1 MYLKR
6 FGYGSKKDKKI
17 TVLKLDEGTI
27 LENSRVENFASAN
40 FFYDTYKEHLVEAL
54 HDDLVMIPELFNSEK
69 LSDEQFVEHA
79 LAREEVAISNL
90 LDDLQENLSKV
101 HKSTNT
107 SLMIIFLH
115 SLAYR
120 TKAFRDLMDDINNK
134 TVEFLNTMCDN
145 IGLDEDTKRKSIKE
159 NCATGKDTQLYQMM
173 GLQPVFKTM
182 KMLLDNYDLYEAINN
197 TELDFVISDDPAK
210 AVRLAF
216 NDICIPISHNKGIIF
231 RIKDKMAPIISQDM
245 PVDGVID
252 LSLNSVVSYNSFQLQ
267 SGQKFLFGTS
277 KAIKFMKNIW
287 QLEYAIRQRNNNF

>member
-1 MYLKR
+1 M
-6 FGYGSKKDKKI
+6 
-17 TVLKLDEGTI
+17 
-27 LENSRVENFASAN
+27 
-40 FFYDTYKEHLVEAL
+40 
-54 HDDLVMIPELFNSEK
+54 
-69 LSDEQFVEHA
+69 
-79 LAREEVAISNL
+79 
-90 LDDLQENLSKV
+90 
-101 HKSTNT
+101 
-107 SLMIIFLH
+107 
-115 SLAYR
+115 
-120 TKAFRDLMDDINNK
+120 
-134 TVEFLNTMCDN
+134 
-145 IGLDEDTKRKSIKE
+145 
-159 NCATGKDTQLYQMM
+159 
-173 GLQPVFKTM
+173 
-182 KMLLDNYDLYEAINN
+182 YEAINN